1 MNTEFFKKNSY
12 LKIFASYYKPHIHL
26 FILDMFCALLVCLI
40 DLAFPTASRYCMQH
54 LLPEQAFSAF
64 FAVMAILAGAYVLK
78 GILYYVITYWGHLL
92 GALMETDMRR
102 DLFAQMQRL
111 SFSFYD
117 RNRTGQLMSR
127 VTGDLFEITELAHHG
142 PEDLFISCV
151 TILGAFSIMLSIR
164 WELAVVVFAVIPI
177 FLAYTAFTRR
187 KMMDASA
194 QLKIKLAGVNAEVES
209 AISGMRTAKAF
220 ANEKSERAKFGRANG
235 QFLESKRGY
244 YKVMALYQSGMEFF
258 MGILSVLVIAIGGLM
273 IMKGKMDFID
283 LTTFALY
290 ITTFITPIRK
300 LSAFVEQYMQGM
312 AGFKRFTALMR
323 QDPEIQ
329 DAPDAQPLCEVKGHI
344 VLKDVSFRYQD
355 DKKPVLSHV
364 NMEICPG
371 ETIAVVGPSGG
382 GKTTLCQLIPRFYDV
397 TEGSLTIDGK
407 DVRCLQQD
415 SLHQA
420 IGIVQQDVFLFSGSV
435 KDNILYGRPD
445 ATLEEVM
452 EAARKAEIYDDIM
465 AMPQGFDTE
474 VGERGVLLSGGQKQ
488 RISIARIFLKNPPIL
503 ILDEATSALDTVTEA
518 RIQHAF
524 DALARGRTTLIIAHR
539 LSTIRNASRILLI
552 DEAGIKE
559 EGTHRALMEKDGEY
573 AALYRTQCLIQS

>member
-1 MNTEFFKKNSY
+1 
-12 LKIFASYYKPHIHL
+12 
-26 FILDMFCALLVCLI
+26 
-40 DLAFPTASRYCMQH
+40 
-54 LLPEQAFSAF
+54 
-64 FAVMAILAGAYVLK
+64 
-78 GILYYVITYWGHLL
+78 
-92 GALMETDMRR
+92 
-102 DLFAQMQRL
+102 
-111 SFSFYD
+111 
-117 RNRTGQLMSR
+117 
-127 VTGDLFEITELAHHG
+127 
-142 PEDLFISCV
+142 
-151 TILGAFSIMLSIR
+151 
-164 WELAVVVFAVIPI
+164 
-177 FLAYTAFTRR
+177 
-187 KMMDASA
+187 
-194 QLKIKLAGVNAEVES
+194 
-209 AISGMRTAKAF
+209 MRTAKAF
-220 ANEKSERAKFGRANG
+220 ANEKNERAKFGRANG

-355 DKKPVLSHV
+355 DKQPVLSHV
-364 NMEICPG
+364 DMEICPG

-407 DVRCLQQD
+407 DIRCLQQD

-465 AMPQGFDTE
+465 GMPQGFDTE